1 MSTISAIQSFSVAY
15 SFLGRFKFFQS
26 PPGRPNGRR
35 TVVIRLTTDDGAV
48 GWGQAVPSPRWS
60 YETPESV
67 RSTLDFYLAP
77 ALIGVDVDDAAE
89 IRRRMN
95 LEIAAG
101 FSVGQPIAKAAIDLA
116 VWDLRGRRGGKS
128 VAQLAGNSAATQAI
142 TLSWTLSP
150 QRLEDIE
157 GAVAEAH
164 ARGYRHFNLKVAPDP
179 EFDLAA
185 VRLLRQLAPAAIVW
199 VDANGGYDL
208 ESALSVAPKL
218 VELGVSA
225 LEQPLPANRLAGYRR
240 LRAQGALPILMDES
254 IIAAADFDEFHQLG
268 LLDGVAVKV
277 SRMGGITESLRLI
290 ERLRETGSLFYASG
304 LTDPDLSL
312 AASLQVFAAGGLRL
326 PAALN
331 GPQFLSGSI
340 LRTPPTA
347 DGDQIFAPVGPGLGV
362 DVDPELL
369 TGLLESPDR

>member
-1 MSTISAIQSFSVAY
+1 M
-15 SFLGRFKFFQS
+15 
-26 PPGRPNGRR
+26 
-35 TVVIRLTTDDGAV
+35 VIRLTTDDGAV

-95 LEIAAG
+95 SEIAAG

-142 TLSWTLSP
+142 TLSWTLNP

-179 EFDLAA
+179 KFDLAA

-347 DGDQIFAPVGPGLGV
+347 DGDQIFAPLGPGLGV